1 LHGVRIVELG
11 GEIAAGYATKLLAD
25 LGADVIKV
33 EPPTGDPLRAWGP
46 FPGDVVD
53 GERSGLF
60 RALNAGKRSIVAVDA
75 DSSAVWELLE
85 AADAVVESL
94 GPGGLEDRGLAPEQL
109 VARNRELALVRI
121 APFGQVGPAREVPV
135 TDLTLQAMGGWV
147 SAHGLPGRR
156 PVQFGGRLSEYTVA
170 AFAAAA
176 TLTAIW
182 AARDTAAAV
191 TVDLSMLECLVG
203 TLAYPMLFN
212 ESLRALGLPPPDQR
226 HATLPGIVRCRD
238 GWVGINCLTGQHWQD
253 VCAMAGLDEFAGR
266 QTELGWG
273 GPELEKFYARLQPWL
288 DEHTGEEIVEL
299 SQAFRIPAAP
309 VGDGRSLLSC
319 AQFSQR
325 EFFEAEAGAEAEGG
339 SPLPGPPWRLG
350 RTPAH
355 RHGPPPPLDVTT
367 HPSFPATRAESA
379 SDSARATAGQRTPR
393 AEVGAFGAELA
404 ARPAESAGD
413 SARGAR
419 GEGYLPFAGLRVLD
433 LGTFWAGPYAGMYL
447 GALGADVIK
456 LESVQRPDGF
466 RFSGAFPQEGDDY
479 YDRSGIWQATNL
491 DKRDLTLDLTRPE
504 GRELLE
510 RLVPRA
516 DVVIENFSARV
527 VDQFGLG
534 YERLRALRPEIVMV
548 RMPGFGLEGPWR
560 DYVGWAMGIEQA
572 SGMCAVT
579 GEPDRP
585 MNPGGFLDPVIG
597 MHAAVAIQAALE
609 HRRRTGEGQM
619 IEIAQ
624 LEVGANL
631 TVEQVIDWSLNRR
644 LAHREGNRD
653 RRCAPQGVYPCA
665 PGTGGSGAADLPP
678 PGDWVAI
685 SVRDD
690 ADWDGLVRALDEPD
704 WARAPELAHADGRR
718 AHHDAVDDHL
728 ARWTA
733 SWPADEVVARLRV
746 HGVPVARQVRV
757 DRLYDQPQL
766 IARDY
771 YQALDA
777 LKTGTR
783 RYPGWPMQFSF
794 LDRPHRFG
802 PPSLGQHNREI
813 LHGELGLDDDT
824 LRRLE
829 AEHIIGDRLAH

>member
-1 LHGVRIVELG
+1 
-11 GEIAAGYATKLLAD
+11 
-25 LGADVIKV
+25 
-33 EPPTGDPLRAWGP
+33 
-46 FPGDVVD
+46 
-53 GERSGLF
+53 
-60 RALNAGKRSIVAVDA
+60 
-75 DSSAVWELLE
+75 
-85 AADAVVESL
+85 
-94 GPGGLEDRGLAPEQL
+94 
-109 VARNRELALVRI
+109 
-121 APFGQVGPAREVPV
+121 
-135 TDLTLQAMGGWV
+135 
-147 SAHGLPGRR
+147 
-156 PVQFGGRLSEYTVA
+156 
-170 AFAAAA
+170 
-176 TLTAIW
+176 
-182 AARDTAAAV
+182 
-191 TVDLSMLECLVG
+191 
-203 TLAYPMLFN
+203 
-212 ESLRALGLPPPDQR
+212 
-226 HATLPGIVRCRD
+226 
-238 GWVGINCLTGQHWQD
+238 
-253 VCAMAGLDEFAGR
+253 
-266 QTELGWG
+266 
-273 GPELEKFYARLQPWL
+273 
-288 DEHTGEEIVEL
+288 
-299 SQAFRIPAAP
+299 
-309 VGDGRSLLSC
+309 
-319 AQFSQR
+319 
-325 EFFEAEAGAEAEGG
+325 
-339 SPLPGPPWRLG
+339 
-350 RTPAH
+350 
-355 RHGPPPPLDVTT
+355 
-367 HPSFPATRAESA
+367 
-379 SDSARATAGQRTPR
+379 
-393 AEVGAFGAELA
+393 
-404 ARPAESAGD
+404 
-413 SARGAR
+413 
-419 GEGYLPFAGLRVLD
+419 
-433 LGTFWAGPYAGMYL
+433 MYL

-491 DKRDLTLDLTRPE
+491 NKRDLTLDLTRPE

-534 YERLRALRPEIVMV
+534 YGRLRALRPDIVMV

-609 HRRRTGEGQM
+609 HRQRTGEGQM

-644 LAHREGNRD
+644 LAHRESNRD
-653 RRCAPQGVYPCA
+653 RRFAPQGVYPCA
-665 PGTGGSGAADLPP
+665 PDTEGSGPADLPP

-704 WARAPELAHADGRR
+704 WARAPELARADGRR
-718 AHHDAVDDHL
+718 ERHDELDDRL
-728 ARWTA
+728 ARWTTGR
-733 SWPADEVVARLRV
+733 PADEVVARLRGR
-746 HGVPVARQVRV
+746 GVPVARQVRV
-757 DRLYDQPQL
+757 DRLYDEPQL

-794 LDRPHRFG
+794 LERPHRFG

-813 LHGELGLDDDT
+813 LHGELGLDDET

-829 AEHIIGDRLAH
+829 AEQIIGDRLAH